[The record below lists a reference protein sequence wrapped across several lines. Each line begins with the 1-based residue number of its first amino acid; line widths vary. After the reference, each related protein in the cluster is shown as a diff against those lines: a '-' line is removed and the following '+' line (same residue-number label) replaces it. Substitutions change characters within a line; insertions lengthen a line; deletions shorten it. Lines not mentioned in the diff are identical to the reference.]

1 MKDWVT
7 AMLLEDFLE
16 AHHRFRYGGIGG
28 NDCMTFAAAW
38 VREATG
44 VDVIP
49 HLRGSYSDANQA
61 DLVIQRNGGMVAI
74 ADNALLMH
82 GFQRTRQPQDGDV
95 GIVKIPADLAFGGD
109 NAKEISA
116 VRWGP
121 LWCAL
126 TPKGGVVRKRMEWV
140 AAWEIVR

>member
-1 MKDWVT
+1 VT
-7 AMLLEDFLE
+7 LEDFLE

-38 VREATG
+38 VKEATG
-44 VDVIP
+44 IDVIP
-49 HLRGSYSDANQA
+49 HLRGAYSDAEGA
-61 DLVIQRNGGMVAI
+61 DLLIQRNGSLVAL
-74 ADNALLMH
+74 ADNALVSK
-82 GFQRTRQPQDGDV
+82 GFARTHQPIDGDV
-95 GIVKIPADLAFGGD
+95 GIVRIPANLAFGSE
-109 NAKEISA
+109 NAKEVAA

-140 AAWEIVR
+140 AAWAVVR